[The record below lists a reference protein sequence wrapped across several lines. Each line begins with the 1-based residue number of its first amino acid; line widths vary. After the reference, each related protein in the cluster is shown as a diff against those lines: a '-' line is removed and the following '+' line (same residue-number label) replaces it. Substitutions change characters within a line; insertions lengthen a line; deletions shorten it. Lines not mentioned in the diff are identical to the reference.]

1 MLNVSKKA
9 FQFFFILFLFFLLGQ
24 ISAQSFNCLDCHEN
38 VIQKSIHN
46 EAISCQDCHQSIKDE
61 SHTEKKKYTKV
72 KCENCHEEYAN
83 LVKSD
88 IHHRLKG
95 KVKNP
100 PDCKK
105 CHGTHEI
112 KPPPKENK
120 LKVKEYCSKCHT
132 SMVMANPY
140 HSKVVEAN
148 TCLSCHKQNGFSK
161 LNQSV
166 HKNLECADCH
176 NYISHNLKN
185 HPKNVGTAQKAD
197 CYLCHSAIA
206 KEHSESIHG
215 ISLDA
220 GVDEA
225 ALCWDCHGSHD
236 INYVKN
242 SLSKV
247 HPSSLAATCGSCHD
261 DETKMK
267 KFDIGIK
274 KPAENFSNS
283 VHGKLVQDGKINAA
297 NCSFCHG
304 VHDIKNM
311 VQSSSKISP
320 YKIPETCGQC
330 HQKVTEEYL
339 KSIHWIRAKKGFRE
353 SPVCNDCHSEHQM
366 KAVSTDAERLE
377 QKILQE
383 KACVSCHSNPRIAER
398 FGIEGVE
405 VANYQ
410 DSYHGLAVMRGD
422 KKAAM
427 CVDCHNVHMIL
438 PKSHSES
445 SVNPDNVTATCQK
458 CHEGASIV
466 FSKSYSHK
474 SQNEEAAY
482 VENIV
487 ETIYFWLIV
496 LVIGGMA
503 IHNLLILVYE
513 IRKRKKHLNTEI
525 IILRFTKNEVI
536 QHYLL
541 LSSFIILAITG
552 FALKYPTSW
561 FANTLFSLGMTE
573 TVRQNVHRIAAV
585 IMILTGLYHTGYLL
599 FTARGRDVLNNLLP
613 RWSDFI
619 EARDN
624 VLYYLRINKE
634 KPKFDKYDYTEKAE
648 YWALIWGTIVM
659 GFTGFVLWF
668 PTIVGNWAPEWFIKV
683 SEIIHFY
690 EAILASLAIVVWHWF
705 FVIFHPGEYPMSLTW
720 IAGKMSLHKYRH
732 HHEKHFRRVVL
743 EWKEFKNGI
752 RDIKKVSNSTILFTS
767 TLEKNGLNPDSIIQ
781 HEIDNDPELRTW
793 LEEKFQPDEIKKENS
808 K

>member
-1 MLNVSKKA
+1 MLALRKKQIA
-9 FQFFFILFLFFLLGQ
+9 IYAIL
-24 ISAQSFNCLDCHEN
+24 H
-38 VIQKSIHN
+38 
-46 EAISCQDCHQSIKDE
+46 
-61 SHTEKKKYTKV
+61 
-72 KCENCHEEYAN
+72 
-83 LVKSD
+83 
-88 IHHRLKG
+88 
-95 KVKNP
+95 
-100 PDCKK
+100 
-105 CHGTHEI
+105 
-112 KPPPKENK
+112 
-120 LKVKEYCSKCHT
+120 
-132 SMVMANPY
+132 
-140 HSKVVEAN
+140 
-148 TCLSCHKQNGFSK
+148 
-161 LNQSV
+161 
-166 HKNLECADCH
+166 
-176 NYISHNLKN
+176 
-185 HPKNVGTAQKAD
+185 
-197 CYLCHSAIA
+197 
-206 KEHSESIHG
+206 
-215 ISLDA
+215 
-220 GVDEA
+220 
-225 ALCWDCHGSHD
+225 
-236 INYVKN
+236 INYVKD
-242 SLSKV
+242 SSSKV
-247 HPSSLAATCGSCHD
+247 HPSSLAATCGNCHD
-261 DETKMK
+261 DEAKMK
-267 KFDIGIK
+267 KYDIGIK

-283 VHGKLVQDGKINAA
+283 VHGKLVHEGKINAA

-445 SVNPDNVTATCQK
+445 SVNPDNVAATCQK
-458 CHEGASIV
+458 CHEEASII

-561 FANTLFSLGMTE
+561 FAHTLFSLGMTE

-585 IMILTGLYHTGYLL
+585 IMILTGIYHTGYLL
-599 FTARGRDVLNNLLP
+599 FTARGRDVLYNLLP

-743 EWKEFKNGI
+743 EWKEFKSGI
-752 RDIKKVSNSTILFTS
+752 RDIKKVSNSTKLFTS
-767 TLEKNGLNPDSIIQ
+767 TLEKNGLDPNSIIQ
-781 HEIDNDPELRTW
+781 HEIDNDPELRIW
-793 LEEKFQPDEIKKENS
+793 LEEKLQLKEKNTEE
-808 K
+808 